1 MNKVNRSDIK
11 KEIKDQQ
18 MMKKMKKMEKA
29 RKRKVSL
36 RKIKMNSVSN
46 KEGD

>member
-18 MMKKMKKMEKA
+18 IMKKMKKMEKA
-29 RKRKVSL
+29 RKRKVS
-36 RKIKMNSVSN
+36 IKKDKN
-46 KEGD
+46 E